1 MRRPAKCDLETKD
14 RMATSMIQ
22 VRKKMMMT
30 MRKLHAQYVR
40 QQHGSSLAPRL
51 LTLC

>member
-1 MRRPAKCDLETKD
+1 
-14 RMATSMIQ
+14 MIR

-30 MRKLHAQYVR
+30 MRKLRAQYVH
-40 QQHGSSLAPRL
+40 QQDSCYLAPRL